1 MGITKLTGLGH
12 AAAWAAGLA
21 VASLAHAQGT
31 VYGPNP
37 ANASRLLEADLSPTR
52 QGNYTRSSLA
62 DELRFRNTIVTGNSP
77 GGTAFRG
84 DVGYSGARDFR
95 AGLGS
100 DSTFNFRRDSF
111 SSGLGGVGLR
121 GTDALQYQFAYTTG
135 NLGLTNRRGESTNSL
150 AAIRQELLQ
159 NNDSADLNRRGGWT
173 QSAPDFGT
181 LRSTGSYTSTRSLNP
196 AIVAARQTPLGTEEI
211 VASPL
216 LGLRTQM
223 SGQAWFQKQEAERK
237 KQNPGAA
244 QSTQLAT
251 PATSTAYDTL
261 RLRLDQYAGPESRR
275 PDVTPTPEAVTPTP
289 TPTTPTPGTPDATT
303 PKPATETTPAS
314 AWERRMDDLREALDR
329 RLGITP
335 RESSRTARGDADK
348 PDTRVTR
355 AWLDDETVAILRQG
369 AGEVSVF
376 IEGQPRDFYAEHMLA
391 GQTYMGSERYFDA
404 EERFARALSFKPG
417 DPTAMAAR
425 VNAELGAG
433 MLISASLNLRELF
446 ERHPEVILLRYTGAT
461 IPSMT
466 RQDQLVTMLRHNVAG
481 AQRQIATATRESAL
495 LLAYLGWQRGDI
507 AMAREGLDFIRLDI
521 TRRADPED
529 NLISLLAT
537 LWLTPA
543 PAVVP
548 GTPSHPEPNPE
559 PTPEP
564 TK

>member
-1 MGITKLTGLGH
+1 MPAARNVALVAGLG
-12 AAAWAAGLA
+12 AF
-21 VASLAHAQGT
+21 ASIAFAQGT

-37 ANASRLLEADLSPTR
+37 ANASRLLEVDLSPTR
-52 QGNYTRSSLA
+52 QGNYTRPSLA
-62 DELRFRNTIVTGNSP
+62 DELRFRNAIVTGNTP
-77 GGTAFRG
+77 GGTSFRG
-84 DVGYSGARDFR
+84 DVGYTGERDFR

-135 NLGLTNRRGESTNSL
+135 NLGMTNRRGEPVSMLSS
-150 AAIRQELLQ
+150 IRQELIEG
-159 NNDSADLNRRGGWT
+159 NDPADRDRDRRGGWT

-181 LRSTGSYTSTRSLNP
+181 LRSTASYTSTRSLNP
-196 AIVAARQTPLGTEEI
+196 AIVAARTTSLGVEEI

-223 SGQAWFQKQEAERK
+223 SGRAWFQKQEAERK
-237 KQNPGAA
+237 NQSPVAA
-244 QSTQLAT
+244 QSSQNAT

-261 RLRLDQYAGPESRR
+261 RLRLDQFAGPESRR
-275 PDVTPTPEAVTPTP
+275 PEATPTPES
-289 TPTTPTPGTPDATT
+289 TTPPATT
-303 PKPATETTPAS
+303 PPTTTPDVTRPDPTKPGPGVADPDK
-314 AWERRMDDLREALDR
+314 ATPERPVWDRRMDDLRSALDR
-329 RLGITP
+329 RTGVRAPGASVPRPGATP
-335 RESSRTARGDADK
+335 RPRDDK

-355 AWLDDETVAILRQG
+355 AWLDDEMVAILRQG

-376 IEGQPRDFYAEHMLA
+376 IEGQPRDFYSEHMLA

-446 ERHPEVILLRYTGAT
+446 ERHPEVVLLRYTGAT
-461 IPSMT
+461 IPSKA
-466 RQDQLVTMLRHNVAG
+466 RQDALVEMFRANIAG
-481 AQRQIATATRESAL
+481 AQRQIASATRESAL
-495 LLAYLGWQRGDI
+495 LLAYLGWQRADVD
-507 AMAREGLDFIRLDI
+507 MAREGLEFIRQDI

-529 NLISLLAT
+529 KLIDLLAT
-537 LWLTPA
+537 LWLA
-543 PAVVP
+543 PAEVP
-548 GTPSHPEPNPE
+548 SPALS
-559 PTPEP
+559 
-564 TK
+564 K